1 MIVCKEKDSKY
12 TPSLKKSK
20 CLSANNMNTLV
31 GYSGIPPRKNSS
43 MGLMAQLFILAAAL
57 SSFGFDCII
66 AASYDRAF
74 PDKWAHVPPKVSPH
88 LVRNDTVYAGLPW
101 GIHVFFKGYSRNASG
116 KVDIFFSYKIV
127 NPNGT
132 VYYDTSGICAVSG
145 FVGNDSGMLLSRYIP
160 VVSFSP
166 KDPIGEYKIIVTA
179 EDRIAKAEKT
189 ITQAVILSN
198 YPGIESNHFDDN
210 SFNIWVHSYCIE
222 PDPGRSIAAFYFFIE
237 SKLSNNDDIFWPV
250 FYFFQCLFS
259 DNPSLVK
266 NLSINFPKCSARVQ
280 EYTVLL
286 LRTIHI
292 EKNAITSGIPDSLW
306 QKFDKAA
313 ETGFYDPFT
322 YAFKIK
328 SDRFIEFGFYYYGQ
342 YSMIRFLIGCL
353 GLNTPSGYEA
363 FLKGCN
369 NEYGEECLQ
378 CLDKETAQRFY
389 SDARKILEKTYP
401 KNLLVRAYCDY
412 ANGNGKVE
420 ANAKKSLAEI
430 ISSFTR

>member
-1 MIVCKEKDSKY
+1 MV
-12 TPSLKKSK
+12 L
-20 CLSANNMNTLV
+20 
-31 GYSGIPPRKNSS
+31 
-43 MGLMAQLFILAAAL
+43 LFILAAAL
-57 SSFGFDCII
+57 NSSGFDCII

-74 PDKWAHVPPKVSPH
+74 PDKWAHVPRKVSPR
-88 LVRNDTVYAGLPW
+88 LVRSDTVYAGLPW

-116 KVDIFFSYKIV
+116 KADIFFSYKIL

-132 VYYDTSGICAVSG
+132 VFHDTSGIRAVSR
-145 FVGNDSGMLLSRYIP
+145 FVGNDSGMLLNRYIP

-166 KDPIGEYKIIVTA
+166 KDPNGKYKIIVTA

-189 ITQAVILSN
+189 AVQAVILSN
-198 YPGIESNHFDDN
+198 YPGIASNHFDDI
-210 SFNIWVHSYCIE
+210 SFNVWVHSYCME
-222 PDPGRSIAAFYFFIE
+222 PDPGRAIAAFYFFLE

-266 NLSINFPKCSARVQ
+266 KLSINFPKCPARIQ
-280 EYTVLL
+280 EYTVFL
-286 LRTIHI
+286 LRTIHV
-292 EKNAITSGIPDSLW
+292 EKNASTSGIPDSLW
-306 QKFDKAA
+306 KKFDKAA

-328 SDRFIEFGFYYYGQ
+328 SNRFIEFGFYYYGQ
-342 YSMIRFLIGCL
+342 YSMIRFLIACL

-369 NEYGEECLQ
+369 EYGGEGLQ
-378 CLDKETAQRFY
+378 CLDKETALRFY
-389 SDARKILEKTYP
+389 SDAGKILKKTYS

-412 ANGNGKVE
+412 ANENGKVE
-420 ANAKKSLAEI
+420 ANAKKALAEI
-430 ISSFTR
+430 IASSKR

>member
-1 MIVCKEKDSKY
+1 MV
-12 TPSLKKSK
+12 L
-20 CLSANNMNTLV
+20 
-31 GYSGIPPRKNSS
+31 
-43 MGLMAQLFILAAAL
+43 LFILAAAL
-57 SSFGFDCII
+57 NSSGFDCII

-74 PDKWAHVPPKVSPH
+74 PDKWAHVPRKVSPR
-88 LVRNDTVYAGLPW
+88 LVRSDTVYAGLPW

-116 KVDIFFSYKIV
+116 KADIFFSYKIL

-132 VYYDTSGICAVSG
+132 VFHDTSGIRAVSR

-166 KDPIGEYKIIVTA
+166 KDPNGKYKIIVTA

-189 ITQAVILSN
+189 AVQTVILSN
-198 YPGIESNHFDDN
+198 YPGIASNHFDDI
-210 SFNIWVHSYCIE
+210 SFNVWVHSYCME
-222 PDPGRSIAAFYFFIE
+222 PDPGRAIAAFYFFLE

-266 NLSINFPKCSARVQ
+266 KLSINFPKCPARIQ
-280 EYTVLL
+280 EYTVFL
-286 LRTIHI
+286 LRTIHV
-292 EKNAITSGIPDSLW
+292 EKNASTSGIPDSLW
-306 QKFDKAA
+306 KKFDKAA

-328 SDRFIEFGFYYYGQ
+328 SNRFIEFGFYYYGQ
-342 YSMIRFLIGCL
+342 YSMIRFLIACL

-369 NEYGEECLQ
+369 EYGGEGLQ
-378 CLDKETAQRFY
+378 CLDKETALRFY
-389 SDARKILEKTYP
+389 SDAGKILKKTYS

-412 ANGNGKVE
+412 ANENGKVE
-420 ANAKKSLAEI
+420 ANAKKALAEI
-430 ISSFTR
+430 IASFAR